1 MLVLVTV
8 RYPRELVEITR
19 KTEDRVELP
28 LGSTLSDLFKALSN
42 RHGEAF
48 RSLVLDSEGNI
59 KQGLLILLN
68 GRSLEKHG
76 ELFGTTLGQEDLLT
90 ILTPLSGG

>member
-1 MLVLVTV
+1 LIQVTI
-8 RYPRELVEITR
+8 RYPPELMEITK
-19 KTEDRVELP
+19 KTEETVELP
-28 LGSTLSDLFKALSN
+28 AGSTLSDLFRALSE

-48 RSLVLDSEGNI
+48 KSLVLDSEGNI
-59 KQGLLILLN
+59 RQSLLILLN

>member
-1 MLVLVTV
+1 MLVLVTI
-8 RYPRELVEITR
+8 RYPPELVEITR